1 MDLNEKKYLNYFI
14 KKYDKIDLNYIKNYF
29 INSKFHDDTKL
40 YISLT
45 NNNFKLNYLNFMVT
59 FKKKITFRIIKSDV
73 DKILKKDNNF
83 LYLKIR
89 KEAFLNTIYNR
100 RSWEDISIGFQNKQ
114 FRKPNKYNAN
124 FWFHFTNVNVNKKF
138 IKSTTECAG
147 CTTLKQDIDSILFA
161 EKVITHKRINF
172 FK

>member
-1 MDLNEKKYLNYFI
+1 
-14 KKYDKIDLNYIKNYF
+14 
-29 INSKFHDDTKL
+29 
-40 YISLT
+40 
-45 NNNFKLNYLNFMVT
+45 MVT
-59 FKKKITFRIIKSDV
+59 FKKKITFRIIKGDV
-73 DKILKKDNNF
+73 GKILMKDNNF

-138 IKSTTECAG
+138 IKSTTECAS